1 MSYAY
6 HRLARSAPKYAWW
19 KALVTGVIA
28 FAFYIVLALV
38 VAVGFFVVALLDPTG
53 VGESFDA
60 LLYDGVI
67 DNSSP
72 FILAFSLSS
81 VALMLPAIILARLI
95 MGPRPLGLLSS
106 VTGRLRWRWM
116 LRLAL
121 PTLLAFA
128 LSFAVY
134 LLVLPLAAGEPLL
147 APEIS
152 DVTWMLLAVT
162 LLLVPLQ
169 ATAEE
174 YVFRGYLMQAI
185 GGWLRHPAWA
195 ILLPVPLFMAGHL
208 YDVWGL
214 LDVGVFALWAGWI
227 TWRTGG
233 LEAAIAAHVINNAS
247 IFALSA
253 FGLVDPNVT
262 EGSPLGVVVTA
273 LTLAL
278 VSLLVLRLAR
288 TGGPDGGPV
297 LRERVVV
304 LAAPESAP
312 SPSRGVVGS
321 QPQNPASFVD

>member
-28 FAFYIVLALV
+28 FAFYIVLAFV

-95 MGPRPLGLLSS
+95 MGPRPLGLISS

-233 LEAAIAAHVINNAS
+233 LEAAIAAHVINNGS

-253 FGLVDPNVT
+253 FGLVDPNAT

-278 VSLLVLRLAR
+278 VSLLVLRLAK
-288 TGGPDGGPV
+288 TGGPDGGAV
-297 LRERVVV
+297 QRERVVV
-304 LAAPESAP
+304 LAAPEPAP
-312 SPSRGVVGS
+312 DASNAVVGS